1 MTEKNNTP
9 SNPNNGDNIQS
20 YEPKTYQE
28 FIDEEFKIIG
38 PLDEALFKTQK
49 AALKAA
55 SFIGLLGVVLSHH
68 SRTGVSNI
76 LAIAGAVMLY
86 YLADFREKRQ
96 KMESQISNFC
106 SAHEQFFEKEIQ
118 SASSSTEQKKL
129 ANMAN
134 NILNSRTVNYTSNMA
149 RNMHIVASGCLAGK
163 YFFDHLSLGTL
174 LIAEALITTATNV
187 FRQQEAKKQLIH
199 IQKQLPSNIKI
210 PQYDKQNI

>member
-1 MTEKNNTP
+1 MTEKNNSTP
-9 SNPNNGDNIQS
+9 PPNEQDKPEHK
-20 YEPKTYQE
+20 EPKTYQE
-28 FIDEEFKIIG
+28 YIDAEFEVIG
-38 PLDEALFKTQK
+38 PLDKTFFEIQK
-49 AALKAA
+49 LALKAA
-55 SFIGLLGVVLSHH
+55 TVIGCVGIALSYQ
-68 SRTGVSNI
+68 SRSNVSNI

-86 YLADFREKRQ
+86 HLADFREKRQ

-106 SAHEQFFEKEIQ
+106 SAHVQFFEKEIQ
-118 SASSSTEQKKL
+118 SASSSAEQKKL

-134 NILNSRTVNYTSNMA
+134 NILNSRTVNYTSNIA